1 MQKCGCVWTKNL
13 DSFAISR
20 QVLEQ
25 LNWNDDGAENLPILG
40 KLIAHD
46 ALKIFLISMENQE
59 LCRVQ
64 AYSQK
69 TFGQQMI
76 KSQL

>member
-1 MQKCGCVWTKNL
+1 MQKFGCVWTHNL
-13 DSFAISR
+13 DSFAIPC

-46 ALKIFLISMENQE
+46 CPENFSHFNGKLGALPSSGLFSKDFWP
-59 LCRVQ
+59 VDD
-64 AYSQK
+64 
-69 TFGQQMI
+69 
-76 KSQL
+76 